1 MVEKLKIKTIYDDFL
16 LNVHLTDEQI
26 RILNMMLNK
35 DSTVK
40 ISMEIGVSERTVTAE
55 IRKLKD
61 LLLTMDP
68 TKKEI
73 VDSLTED
80 SRLIEDVGL
89 ASVSMIY
96 LVIAIEEEFNVE
108 FGNVGVEDFKTIG
121 QTIDYIE
128 ELLE

>member
-1 MVEKLKIKTIYDDFL
+1 M
-16 LNVHLTDEQI
+16 LTRFQI
-26 RILNMMLNK
+26 L
-35 DSTVK
+35 
-40 ISMEIGVSERTVTAE
+40 
-55 IRKLKD
+55 RKLKD